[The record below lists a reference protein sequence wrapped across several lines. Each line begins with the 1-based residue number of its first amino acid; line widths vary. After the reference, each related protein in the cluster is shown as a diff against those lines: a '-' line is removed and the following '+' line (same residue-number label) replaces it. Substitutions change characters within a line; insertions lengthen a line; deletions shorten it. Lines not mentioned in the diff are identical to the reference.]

1 MAAESANTVQTDGT
15 SAVTSSST
23 KNDAGIIRHAGTI
36 DSTQGAP
43 GYTSKDIGTLSNASN
58 VHGSTVASGTHT
70 ERASA
75 TRTVGFDINKGDAQV
90 RMVGNVD
97 YDSSSS
103 NRNGFTVATVSSTAM
118 RGGASDFGQR
128 RNVHSIHAIR
138 TVHNAEAIRDGLWNE
153 YGIAGQ
159 RNNWESAPTANAS
172 GLWDGASGVAGHA
185 QPASAGDDA
194 AKSTLGQPDQSGGE
208 ITFHHGRL
216 GKPTN
221 SDDDSNLVYKAKHGT
236 TS

>member
-15 SAVTSSST
+15 TAVTSSST

-43 GYTSKDIGTLSNASN
+43 GFTSKDIGTLSNASN
-58 VHGSTVASGTHT
+58 VHGSTVASGTNL
-70 ERASA
+70 ERAFIGDA
-75 TRTVGFDINKGDAQV
+75 GVPGFNINRGDAQV

-103 NRNGFTVATVSSTAM
+103 NRNGFTVANQSSTAM

-128 RNVHSIHAIR
+128 RNVHRRETIR

-172 GLWDGASGVAGHA
+172 GLWGNTSTGRQRRRPRRIGYDGTA
-185 QPASAGDDA
+185 
-194 AKSTLGQPDQSGGE
+194 
-208 ITFHHGRL
+208 
-216 GKPTN
+216 
-221 SDDDSNLVYKAKHGT
+221 
-236 TS
+236 

>member
-15 SAVTSSST
+15 TAVTSSST
-23 KNDAGIIRHAGTI
+23 KNDAGSIRHAGTI

-43 GYTSKDIGTLSNASN
+43 GFTSKDIGTLSTASN
-58 VHGSTVASGTHT
+58 VHGSTVASGTNL
-70 ERASA
+70 ERAFIGDA
-75 TRTVGFDINKGDAQV
+75 GVPGFNINRGDAQV

-103 NRNGFTVATVSSTAM
+103 NRNGFTVANQSSTAM

-128 RNVHSIHAIR
+128 RNVHRRETIR

-172 GLWDGASGVAGHA
+172 GLWGNTSNGAGENGADHAASGTMGR
-185 QPASAGDDA
+185 
-194 AKSTLGQPDQSGGE
+194 PDQTGGD

-221 SDDDSNLVYKAKHGT
+221 SNDDTNLVYKAKHGT

>member
-15 SAVTSSST
+15 TAVTSSST

-43 GYTSKDIGTLSNASN
+43 GFTSKDIGTLSNASN
-58 VHGSTVASGTHT
+58 VHGSTVASGTNL
-70 ERASA
+70 ERAFIGDA
-75 TRTVGFDINKGDAQV
+75 GVPGFNINRGDAQV

-103 NRNGFTVATVSSTAM
+103 NRNGFTVANQSSTAM

-128 RNVHSIHAIR
+128 RNVHRRETIR

-172 GLWDGASGVAGHA
+172 GLWGNTSNGAGENGAAHAASGTMGR
-185 QPASAGDDA
+185 
-194 AKSTLGQPDQSGGE
+194 PDQTGGD

-221 SDDDSNLVYKAKHGT
+221 SNDDTNLVYKAKHGT